1 MAITQEEGQNLIK
14 AFCKDYKSALGV
26 TYMVRNQ
33 QEDIFGEQA
42 NVEAVGKIYGAYF
55 PSRKLAAFA
64 AANFRDQDQF
74 NGTLKHEILGHFGIN
89 TLQPREKL
97 GLLNKL
103 IDSKEQPGIKELWE
117 KVDAAYSDKP
127 ALLKAEEIYA
137 FACEDISPSALV
149 DISACEA
156 SLKKCLTSDSPMS
169 LRDLRNVTNLVASG
183 MRDGT
188 RKQEIFPATDDEQFK
203 RETTMENKKPF
214 HEVVAEKLIEQL
226 KTNTAPWQRPWEP
239 GEQRQFLPYNP
250 TTGNRYKGINALHL
264 LSQNHDD
271 QRWMTYKQAQDVGAQ
286 VRKGEKGTL
295 VQYWKFSEEQT
306 KLDDNGKPVIG
317 ADGKPEKVNVQLER
331 PRCFMA
337 TVFNASQIDGLP
349 PAEIVQPI
357 ERWQAHERAEKIL
370 GASEA
375 KIFHDQMDR
384 AFYRSSDDTIHL
396 PEKSQ
401 FPSPD
406 RYYATAL
413 HEVGHSTGHESR
425 LDRKLG
431 NTFGSEDYARE
442 ELRAEI
448 SSMILGQELGIGHD
462 PEQHVAYVQSWIKV
476 LKDDPLEIFRAAADA
491 EKIHDYVLSLE
502 NKLELNN
509 QLSEYE
515 SQALSFLEANYGVA
529 SLSEAQRTYLELKAK
544 EGDAPTV
551 AARTLAEDYSL
562 NLTESGVITAS
573 VQTLLHTRDRLRN
586 DQSLAFFDNGINAN
600 GESQFVVRTTDY
612 RHVLESDKR
621 IDTAW
626 IVEST
631 DLKTGEVISANP
643 DLYIKDLM
651 SLGNNTLA
659 QSRLSGVLD
668 QYKKPE
674 IPESNNLD
682 ADISLVL
689 KDKNL
694 TFDHF
699 QSFLGKDLE
708 SSLRDLGFNKISDIT
723 GTNPEA
729 FYDTAFKK
737 LSPVFGIT
745 EDHSDMGNPYL
756 ERKGLVQAFSN
767 QAEALHLTATQKQQ
781 QENHGMG
788 TPDESLNASPKEQL
802 IRDTELSLGIE
813 IPRDWNG
820 NIQMQGNITIQDGDK
835 VIIEPASKMG
845 REPEFYSLYA
855 QQSDGTYQW
864 LNDYEN
870 QELAIK
876 DKDSL
881 TEVAAELEDNE
892 LERAAMLARLH
903 EERVRRNPNSTD
915 DEVLAAKEARKDAEF
930 NATAG
935 ELQSGQQVANQTAS
949 EIELAPQA
957 VRVKLQVPYK
967 EKDEAKALGATW
979 DRKEQAWFVPPGV
992 NPEPF
997 AKWAVQPPQNAAN
1010 QSLAESAAI
1019 APVENNTPKTAS
1031 ERVYLAVPYSEREEA
1046 KKLGAK
1052 WDTKA
1057 KSWYAEGGSENQEK
1071 LKKWLPENIT
1081 NEQSPAKTVQDEFAD
1096 ALRSLGC
1103 IVPPGS
1109 QHPIMDGKKH
1119 RIETEGDKHGEKAG
1133 FYVGHTDGHPAGFIQ
1148 NNKTGQSLKWKSKGY
1163 TLSEE
1168 EKAKLAAE
1176 AANKLAAREAEQKQT
1191 HLDTADKL
1199 QKQLASLSPLIE
1211 PTPYLEN
1218 KSCSVNAGVFTDDKN
1233 KTTFIPA
1240 YDADGKVWTVQY
1252 INEEGTKRFAKD
1264 SKKEG
1269 CFHVIGGLDKLA
1281 DAPALVIGEGYAT
1294 ADSTAKVLGFATVA
1308 AFDSG
1313 NLLEVGKAL
1322 AAKYPDKPIIFIG
1335 DDDRHLN
1342 LTQGVNA
1349 GREKAEAAA
1358 KELNGKAVFPIFSP
1372 GEQNY
1377 PENLPQITPELY
1389 KKHLATVEKGSSIE
1403 SGTVLDKAQL
1413 GALSKIKGYT
1423 DFNDLANKSELGPE
1437 AIKRQLKPIV
1447 EKTITEHQAKSK
1459 TQSAALKA
1467 SQERGQEERKQRSM
1481 KIS

>member
-1 MAITQEEGQNLIK
+1 
-14 AFCKDYKSALGV
+14 
-26 TYMVRNQ
+26 
-33 QEDIFGEQA
+33 
-42 NVEAVGKIYGAYF
+42 
-55 PSRKLAAFA
+55 
-64 AANFRDQDQF
+64 
-74 NGTLKHEILGHFGIN
+74 
-89 TLQPREKL
+89 
-97 GLLNKL
+97 
-103 IDSKEQPGIKELWE
+103 
-117 KVDAAYSDKP
+117 
-127 ALLKAEEIYA
+127 
-137 FACEDISPSALV
+137 
-149 DISACEA
+149 
-156 SLKKCLTSDSPMS
+156 
-169 LRDLRNVTNLVASG
+169 
-183 MRDGT
+183 
-188 RKQEIFPATDDEQFK
+188 
-203 RETTMENKKPF
+203 MENKNPF
-214 HEVVAEKLIEQL
+214 HEIVAEKLIEQL

-317 ADGKPEKVNVQLER
+317 ADGKPEKVNVQIER
-331 PRCFMA
+331 PRCFMT
-337 TVFNASQIDGLP
+337 TVFNASQIDGLS
-349 PAEIVQPI
+349 PAEIEQPI

-396 PEKSQ
+396 PEKAQ

-406 RYYATAL
+406 RYYSTAL

-515 SQALSFLEANYGVA
+515 SQALNFLEANYGVA

-573 VQTLLHTRDRLRN
+573 VQTLLHTRDNLRN

-600 GESQFVVRTTDY
+600 GDSQFVVRTTDY
-612 RHVLESDKR
+612 RHVLETDKR
-621 IDTAW
+621 IDAAW

-631 DLKTGEVISANP
+631 DLKTGDVISANP

-651 SLGNNTLA
+651 SLEKNTLS

-674 IPESNNLD
+674 MF
-682 ADISLVL
+682 IS
-689 KDKNL
+689 
-694 TFDHF
+694 
-699 QSFLGKDLE
+699 
-708 SSLRDLGFNKISDIT
+708 
-723 GTNPEA
+723 
-729 FYDTAFKK
+729 
-737 LSPVFGIT
+737 
-745 EDHSDMGNPYL
+745 
-756 ERKGLVQAFSN
+756 

-835 VIIEPASKMG
+835 PIIEPASKMG

-855 QQSDGTYQW
+855 QQTDGTYQW

-949 EIELAPQA
+949 EIGQAPQA

-992 NPEPF
+992 NTEPF

-1019 APVENNTPKTAS
+1019 AHVENSAPKSVS

-1057 KSWYAEGGSENQEK
+1057 RSWYAEGSSQNHEK
-1071 LKKWLPENIT
+1071 LKKWLPENVT

-1119 RIETEGDKHGEKAG
+1119 RIETEGDKNGEKAG

-1191 HLDTADKL
+1191 HLDTADRI
-1199 QKQLASLSPLIE
+1199 QKQLATLSPLVE

-1218 KSCSVNAGVFTDDKN
+1218 KSCSVNAGVFTDEKN

-1240 YDADGKVWTVQY
+1240 YDADGKIWTVQY

-1264 SKKEG
+1264 SRKEG

-1281 DAPALVIGEGYAT
+1281 EAPALVIGEGYAT
-1294 ADSTAKVLGFATVA
+1294 ADSTATTLGFATVA

-1335 DDDRHLN
+1335 DDDRHLS

-1372 GEQNY
+1372 NEHNY

-1389 KKHLATVEKGSSIE
+1389 RKHLATVEKGGSIE

-1447 EKTITEHQAKSK
+1447 EKTLTEHQAKSK

-1467 SQERGQEERKQRSM
+1467 TKERGQEERKQRSM
-1481 KIS
+1481 KIG